1 MYYLHSSTPDLG
13 LPLVSVMSDGM
24 STAGETFSLEC
35 VVETVEGVRS
45 EDISIEWLGPD
56 GSEPSG
62 DNIEIGGLTTEG
74 TVTRGR
80 LVFSPLH
87 TSDRGEYTCTGR
99 IAADS
104 VGVDVSDTSSININ
118 VTGELCPSLL
128 VYFH

>member
-1 MYYLHSSTPDLG
+1 MYICMYSTPDLDQ
-13 LPLVSVMSDGM
+13 PLVNVMSDGT

-35 VVETVEGVRS
+35 VVETVKGVWS
-45 EDISIEWLGPD
+45 GDISIVWMGPD

-62 DNIEIGGLTTEG
+62 DSIGIGDLTTEG

-87 TSDRGEYTCTGR
+87 TSDSGQYTCTGR

-104 VGVDVSDTSSININ
+104 VGVDVSSTSSVEIN
-118 VTGELCPSLL
+118 VTSE
-128 VYFH
+128 Y